1 MKKALIL
8 AAVLFTIG
16 LKNSFAQTVTNP
28 DIESTDSP
36 TSTITKIETDQ
47 QYTVVSFRHYAGSD
61 NAWAVLNR
69 EIYIQTDVDNK
80 HYGYVKSEG
89 IAVAP
94 ETRNTLKKLNDKL
107 EFKVYFKK
115 IPANAKTIDII
126 ERAGK
131 RSDGI
136 NYFNFYNVDVTHSS
150 PGDKGIKITNV
161 ELLPPPPVNGT
172 EQPSSDGANGMANA
186 MGAMGPMYA
195 SMAKS
200 LLDAQF
206 AYFKQPGKIA
216 EIAKLNKEYFDAL
229 TKEGFTN
236 DQALKIIT
244 ANSIIPKS
252 ASINGQ

>member
-8 AAVLFTIG
+8 TALLFTIG
-16 LKNSFAQTVTNP
+16 LKSSFAQTVTNP
-28 DIESTDSP
+28 DVETTDSQ

-61 NAWAVLNR
+61 NAWAVLNK

-80 HYGYVKSEG
+80 HYGYIKSEG

-94 ETRNTLKKLNDKL
+94 ETRNTLKKTNDKL

-115 IPANAKTIDII
+115 IPANTKSIDII

-136 NYFNFYNVDVTHSS
+136 TYFNFYNVNLTNSHS
-150 PGDKGIKITNV
+150 GDNRIKITNV
-161 ELLPPPPVNGT
+161 ELLPPPP
-172 EQPSSDGANGMANA
+172 ANTDTVKGLFYGHGNEMASA
-186 MGAMGPMYA
+186 MAPMYT
-195 SMAKS
+195 SMVKG

-206 AYFKQPGKIA
+206 AYLKQPGKIA

-244 ANSIIPKS
+244 SNSIIPKS
-252 ASINGQ
+252 TSINGQ

>member
-8 AAVLFTIG
+8 TAVLFAIG
-16 LKNSFAQTVTNP
+16 LQCSFAQTVTNP
-28 DIESTDSP
+28 DVETTDSP

-47 QYTVVSFRHYAGSD
+47 QYTIVSFRHYAGSD
-61 NAWAVLNR
+61 NAWVVLNK

-115 IPANAKTIDII
+115 IPANAKSIDII

-136 NYFNFYNVDVTHSS
+136 NYFNFYNVDVIHSS
-150 PGDKGIKITNV
+150 PGDKRIKITNV
-161 ELLPPPPVNGT
+161 ELLPPPP
-172 EQPSSDGANGMANA
+172 ANTDTVKGLFYGHGNEMASA
-186 MGAMGPMYA
+186 MAPMYA

-206 AYFKQPGKIA
+206 AYYQQPGKIA

-236 DQALKIIT
+236 DQALKILT
-244 ANSIIPKS
+244 SNSIIPKS

>member
-16 LKNSFAQTVTNP
+16 LKSSFAQTVTNP

-94 ETRNTLKKLNDKL
+94 ETRNTLKKTNDKL

-115 IPANAKTIDII
+115 IPANTKSIDII

-131 RSDGI
+131 RNDGI
-136 NYFNFYNVDVTHSS
+136 TYFNFYNVDVIHSS
-150 PGDKGIKITNV
+150 PGDKGVKITNV

-172 EQPSSDGANGMANA
+172 GQPLDGANMLANA
-186 MGAMGPMYA
+186 MGGMGPMYT
-195 SMAKS
+195 SMVKS

-206 AYFKQPGKIA
+206 TYYQQPGKIA

-244 ANSIIPKS
+244 SNSIIPKS

>member
-16 LKNSFAQTVTNP
+16 LKSTFAQTVTNP
-28 DIESTDSP
+28 DIETTDSP

-61 NAWAVLNR
+61 NAWAVLNK

-115 IPANAKTIDII
+115 IPANTKTIDII

-136 NYFNFYNVDVTHSS
+136 NYFNFYNVDVIHSS

-161 ELLPPPPVNGT
+161 ELLPPPP
-172 EQPSSDGANGMANA
+172 ANTDTVKGLFYGHGNEMANA
-186 MGAMGPMYA
+186 MAPMYT
-195 SMAKS
+195 SMVKS

-206 AYFKQPGKIA
+206 AYYQQPGKIA

-244 ANSIIPKS
+244 SNSIIPKS